1 VTNKLIR
8 PVTKQYIA
16 GVTAIAPAPARCYT
30 QTITRT
36 TSGSVSTTN
45 TFVSIDE
52 VTNGGISFG
61 GFAAPVYRTVPA
73 YIDLSGQIVTQE
85 LVGWN
90 VLRFAPGDPIYTTT
104 TETICTPAIEGREGV
119 AAQIIEQNAGPDW
132 QASALSIES
141 RSGGV
146 TAAFNVN
153 SSPRVIIGFSTRDS
167 GAAQG
172 DIRMGVAFVTAGTTT
187 NVAPILNGVV
197 QASVATYTPGDRV
210 TLVRV
215 GGRFYINLAGTMVY
229 GADATTEEDV
239 FLDAMLYTSND
250 FIDSPKLGPAET
262 TPVSGGFGFTPRLS
276 TVTGVSGPVGF
287 YSDANTL
294 VGGLLNVSINSKF
307 GFTATTLSVIQQG
320 VAISGTFGFEKT
332 IRSGVF
338 LFLRDP
344 LLSLDN
350 TTISGATE
358 VLGPVVV
365 RASAYPYSYGE
376 PELKLFKLVARGG
389 ELSQSVAGADLVLA
403 PMPSYSTMLTGGL
416 INSELALK
424 PLVML
429 AADSAYGG
437 GGLAIPSLRVY
448 GDDGFGIP
456 NYYGYN
462 EGLVLSAPMFT
473 DPSLFASMYET
484 LELETELS
492 LAVLLSGTI
501 FEGLILDPSLSVTD
515 FLSAM
520 IESGINLSSATQL
533 PDPSVAQYAFNAL
546 SGAATRYSDF
556 GFTQFTRVGGTTYAV
571 KPDGLYRLRPG
582 DDAGQSRSA
591 LADFGTMAFGA
602 QQRKNIETMYL
613 GMTTDGTV
621 YAKLKADGGNEKIY
635 HVIQREPTMR
645 VRTGKGLTAR
655 EWSLKLEVVDAT
667 RVDLDTVD
675 FVVGASVRRWTR

>member
-36 TSGSVSTTN
+36 TSGSVRTTN

-73 YIDLSGQIVTQE
+73 YIDPSGQIVTQE

-90 VLRFAPGDPIYTTT
+90 VLRFAPADPVYTTT

-119 AAQIIEQNAGPDW
+119 EAQIIEQNNGPDW

-141 RSGGV
+141 RSGGA

-153 SSPRVIIGFSTRDS
+153 SSPRLIIGFSIRDS

-172 DIRMGVAFVTAGTTT
+172 DIRMGVAFVAAGTTT
-187 NVAPILNGVV
+187 NVVPILNGVV

-215 GGRFYINLAGTMVY
+215 GGRFYIGLAGTMVY

-250 FIDSPKLGPAET
+250 FIDNPTLGPAET
-262 TPVSGGFGFTPRLS
+262 TAVSGGFGFTPRLS

-294 VGGLLNVSINSKF
+294 VGGQLSVSINSKF
-307 GFTATTLSVIQQG
+307 GFTATTLSVIQQA

-602 QQRKNIETMYL
+602 QQRKNIETLYL

>member
-320 VAISGTFGFEKT
+320 VAISGVFGFEKT

-376 PELKLFKLVARGG
+376 PKLKLFELVARGG

-424 PLVML
+424 QLVMF

-484 LELETELS
+484 LELETEITLT
-492 LAVLLSGTI
+492 ALLSGTL
-501 FEGLILDPSLSVTD
+501 FEGLILAPSLSVTD

-520 IESGINLSSATQL
+520 IESGINLSSATQT
-533 PDPSVAQYAFNAL
+533 PDLAVAQYAFNSL
-546 SGAATRYSDF
+546 TGAATRYSNF
-556 GFTQFTRVGGTTYAV
+556 GFTQFARAGQQTFAI
-571 KPDGLYRLRPG
+571 KPDGLYRLRRG
-582 DDAGQSRSA
+582 DDNGELRSA
-591 LADFGTMAFGA
+591 LVDFGALAMST
-602 QQRKNIETMYL
+602 QQSKNLETLFL
-613 GMTTDGTV
+613 GMDTDGTV
-621 YAKLKADGGNEKIY
+621 YAKLTGDDGEELIY
-635 HVIQREPTMR
+635 RAVERESTMR
-645 VRTGKGLTAR
+645 VSPGRGASAR
-655 EWSLKLEVVDAT
+655 EWRLKLEIFDAE
-667 RVDLDTVD
+667 RANLDSIEF
-675 FVVGASVRRWTR
+675 FVAVSSRRRTK